1 MDTSLRILIVEDSEN
16 DTLLMLRELRCRGY
30 EPIHERVESLEAM
43 ETALKDADARG
54 EPWEVVVSDYYM
66 PRFQALDALK
76 VLQRLGYDL
85 PFVVVS
91 GKVGEE
97 AAVETMRGG
106 AHDYVTKD
114 NMARLA
120 PLIERETREA
130 AVRRKSEKA
139 EGQLRQSVDA
149 LIAIYE
155 ASQLLSSTLESE
167 EIGARLLK
175 IMQRISSLST
185 AVISMPDE
193 RGQLQVWRSIGLES
207 LWSRVR
213 YEPEAQAKLYE
224 VLESGEYRLLQLR
237 HPTRSKEFLSTLYL
251 PLRIRERTLGV
262 LEVYGATTLGNSS
275 MVETEIL
282 ISLASKAASALENA
296 RLYGELSEREGRL
309 QELVG
314 KLITT
319 QEEERRRVA
328 YEVHDGLTQVAV
340 AAYQHLQAFTRHH
353 PDGSLQGQEMLD
365 KAVELIR
372 HTIEESRRVIADLRP
387 TALDD
392 FGLVVALRLQADA
405 LREEG
410 WDVVYEEK
418 VGDERL
424 PATVETALYRLAREA
439 LTNVRKHAETDK
451 LQIEVGRDEHSAW
464 LKVQD
469 WGKGFDPAE
478 LSAVG
483 PGERIGVSGMRERA
497 ALIGGELEIH
507 SEGGLGTSVTVRVPL
522 QMSE

>member
-1 MDTSLRILIVEDSEN
+1 
-16 DTLLMLRELRCRGY
+16 MLRELRRRDY
-30 EPIHERVESLEAM
+30 EPVYERVESPEAM
-43 ETALKDADARG
+43 ETALKDADQRG
-54 EPWEVVVSDYYM
+54 EPWEVVLADYYM

-76 VLQRLGYDL
+76 LLQRLEYDL
-85 PFVVVS
+85 PFIVVS
-91 GKVGEE
+91 GRVGEE
-97 AAVETMRGG
+97 AALEAMRAG

-114 NMARLA
+114 NMTRLA

-130 AVRRKSEKA
+130 KVRREREKA

-193 RGQLQVWRSIGLES
+193 RGHLQVWRAIGLES
-207 LWSRVR
+207 LWSRAR
-213 YEPEAQAKLYE
+213 YTPEAQAALYQ
-224 VLESGEYRLLQLR
+224 VLGSGEHRLLQLR
-237 HPTRSKEFLSTLYL
+237 HPTNSEEVLSTLYL

-262 LEVYGATTLGNSS
+262 LEVYGSTTLTNSS

-340 AAYQHLQAFTRHH
+340 AAYQHLQAFTRRH
-353 PDGSLQGQEMLD
+353 PDGSLHGQEMLD
-365 KAVELIR
+365 RGVELVR
-372 HTIEESRRVIADLRP
+372 HTVEESRRVIADLRP

-392 FGLVVALRLQADA
+392 FGLPVALRLQAEA

-410 WDVVYEEK
+410 WDVVYEER
-418 VGDERL
+418 VGDKRL
-424 PATVETALYRLAREA
+424 PATVEIALYRVAREA

-451 LQIEVGRDEHSAW
+451 LRIEVGRDEHSAW
-464 LKVQD
+464 LTVQD

-478 LSAVG
+478 LSAEG

-497 ALIGGELEIH
+497 SLIGGELAIN
-507 SEGGLGTSVTVRVPL
+507 SESDSGTTVTVRVPL
-522 QMSE
+522 QMSG